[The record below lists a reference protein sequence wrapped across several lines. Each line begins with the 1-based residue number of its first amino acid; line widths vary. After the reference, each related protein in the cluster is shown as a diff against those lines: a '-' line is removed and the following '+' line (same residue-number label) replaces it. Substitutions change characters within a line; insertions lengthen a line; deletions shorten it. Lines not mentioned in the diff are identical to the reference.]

1 MNTET
6 KDFFMENIESA
17 NTGEEEII
25 LASPEELTDEA
36 QEIAQ
41 STKSDEKYPF
51 TLYFDANQ
59 KDFLLS
65 MLHTV
70 GAIVETNDE
79 DVYILNTRM
88 NMTQLELIKRL
99 DCVERVQTD
108 EGNLFIVN
116 GESEKTVSVKQDLK
130 VLTLTENEST
140 EPNVNE
146 KNDSFI

>member
-25 LASPEELTDEA
+25 LASPAELTDEA

-108 EGNLFIVN
+108 EGNLFIVISIIY
-116 GESEKTVSVKQDLK
+116 SEIY
-130 VLTLTENEST
+130 TLAFILYQYRLET
-140 EPNVNE
+140 P
-146 KNDSFI
+146 KNTKSI